1 MSNRDISRRSF
12 LQGGLIAGVGV
23 TMAPLGSQAFAAL
36 MESQVTTSAQKWM
49 NHDGKVRV
57 RNDALSKVCGEK
69 VFARDIRSKDM
80 PGWPQQQGHAL
91 LLKATKAD
99 RIYAGYDLSLLGAE
113 LQPDRIVTADD
124 LKKDGIAW
132 PEAHSPDPLL
142 PPGQV
147 PMFIG
152 HPVAI
157 LIWHDFER
165 FRKAKLKL
173 QFNEAAIRYGA
184 QAPLYQRDPYGSF
197 RFVRVGGKTP
207 FDEDTFSSLKDSPLF
222 PTILA
227 RKPVWNAEPKQHGN
241 LTEQG
246 MYHAQRIDEQLK
258 QPPEDWLLFDERYK
272 TQSIEPAALEPD
284 NGNGWFDAATGTLH
298 FVVASQCPF
307 EVAQECV
314 HMIKPSRFGL
324 KHLNMHPGYTVGYGS
339 KDNNIFPFYAA
350 VAALYGAGVPIRLAN
365 DRYEQFQSG
374 IKRHPFDIRYQL
386 AVDKNDLSFQI
397 FRAEMTVDGGGRI
410 NYSPSVA
417 AVGATA
423 AQSIYYMPQ
432 NDLAVT
438 AYHSRGVEAGSMRGY
453 GTLQSMAATE
463 MMVDEIANRL
473 GVDAIELRRR
483 NALKSGMKNTQ
494 GAVPA
499 GALRLHEI
507 LDKASQHDWWKNR
520 QARKQAEDAK
530 DHDNWY
536 GVGFAITQKDF
547 GTGAEA
553 PLAAIEFNADGQ
565 ISLRHIGTEL
575 GTGMSTS
582 QAFVVSDFLGR
593 AADQVQ
599 TAQTEWPELALS
611 TSGNPYLMSQAE
623 QDAALRN
630 PRWVAKLASPS
641 SATNSAFYFS
651 HATREAAR
659 VLFNHGLWPAAVA
672 LWRQGPFGGQAN
684 PLVVRRESAV
694 WVNGALTGNGLEPI
708 PFTVL
713 AKKAH
718 EMGLVTGV
726 SVHAFNRWS
735 WAEADFVIDGVRER
749 LPLDGLAVKYGDGAP
764 NAKKAQMNSA
774 GFHLLD
780 RQNAAYPATQLNNAM
795 VTYYSPV
802 ATIVEV
808 KVNKG
813 SGEVSVLNHH
823 SWVECGRVL
832 VPELVKGQLEGGI
845 AMGIG
850 HALLEEMPLYEG
862 GPGEGD
868 WNFNRYRLPMAK
880 HVAVWKQ
887 TSEILP
893 PLSSTD
899 PSKGIAEVV
908 MIPVVGAIANA
919 VAHATGKR
927 VRDLPITPARV
938 KEALNG

>member
-36 MESQVTTSAQKWM
+36 MESQVTTSPQKWM

-397 FRAEMTVDGGGRI
+397 FRADMTVDGGGRI

-473 GVDAIELRRR
+473 GVDAIELRRK

-507 LDKASQHDWWKNR
+507 LDKASQHEWWKNR

-553 PLAAIEFNADGQ
+553 PLAAIEFNAEGQ

-593 AADQVQ
+593 AADEVK

-684 PLVVRRESAV
+684 PLVVRRENAV
-694 WVNGALTGNGLEPI
+694 WVNGELTGNGLAPI
-708 PFTVL
+708 PFAVL

-749 LPLDGLAVKYGDGAP
+749 LPLDGLAVKYGDGAV
-764 NAKKAQMNSA
+764 NAKKAQMTSA

-893 PLSSTD
+893 PLSPTD

-919 VAHATGKR
+919 VAHAIGKR

>member
-1 MSNRDISRRSF
+1 MSNRDISRRAF
-12 LQGGLIAGVGV
+12 LHGGLIAGVSV
-23 TMAPLGSQAFAAL
+23 TMAPLGSRAFAAL
-36 MESQVTTSAQKWM
+36 NENSVTVSPQKWM
-49 NHDGKVRV
+49 SHDGKARF

-91 LLKATKAD
+91 LLKTIKAD
-99 RIYAGYDLSLLGAE
+99 RIFDGIDLAWLGAE
-113 LQPDRIVTADD
+113 LQPDRIVTAAD
-124 LKKDGIAW
+124 LEKDGIAW

-142 PPGQV
+142 PPGKV

-157 LIWHDFER
+157 LIWNDFER
-165 FRKAKLKL
+165 YRQAKLKL
-173 QFNEAAIRYGA
+173 QFNDKAIRYGA

-207 FDEDTFSSLKDSPLF
+207 YEDDEFSSLKDSMLF
-222 PTILA
+222 PTILN
-227 RKPVWNAEPKQHGN
+227 RKPVWSKEPKLHGD

-246 MYHAQRIDEQLK
+246 LFYAQRMDQELK
-258 QPPEDWLLFDERYK
+258 GPPENWLVFDERYK
-272 TQSIEPAALEPD
+272 TPSIEPAALEAD
-284 NGNGWFDAATGTLH
+284 NGNGWYDPATGTLH
-298 FVVASQCPF
+298 FVVATQCPF
-307 EVAQECV
+307 EVATECV
-314 HMIKPSRFGL
+314 HMINPSRFAL
-324 KHLNMHPGYTVGYGS
+324 NTLNMHPGYTVGYGS
-339 KDNNIFPFYAA
+339 KDNNIFVFYAA
-350 VAALYGAGVPIRLAN
+350 VAALYGEGVPVRLAN

-374 IKRHPFDIRYQL
+374 IKRHAFDIHYQL
-386 AVDKNDLSFQI
+386 AVDKKDLSFKI
-397 FRAEMTVDGGGRI
+397 FRADMSVDGGGRI

-453 GTLQSMAATE
+453 GTLQTMAATE
-463 MMVDEIANRL
+463 MMVDEIAGRL
-473 GVDAIELRRR
+473 GVDAIELRRV

-507 LDKASQHDWWKNR
+507 LDKAAAHDWWKNR
-520 QARKQAEDAK
+520 DARKKEMDAK
-530 DHDNWY
+530 DSDNWY
-536 GVGFAITQKDF
+536 GVGFAICQKDF
-547 GTGAEA
+547 GTGSEA
-553 PLAAIEFNADGQ
+553 PMASIEFSADGR

-582 QAFVVSDFLGR
+582 QAFVVGDFLGR
-593 AADQVQ
+593 SADEVR
-599 TAQTEWPELALS
+599 TAETEWPELQLA
-611 TSGNPYLMSQAE
+611 TSGNPYLISQPE
-623 QDAALRN
+623 QDAALRD
-630 PRWVAKLASPS
+630 PRWVGKLASPS
-641 SATNSAFYFS
+641 SATNSAYYFS

-659 VLFNHGLWPAAVA
+659 VLFNHGLWPAALA
-672 LWRQGPFGGQAN
+672 LWSQGPFGGQAN
-684 PLVVRRESAV
+684 PLVVRRENAV
-694 WVNGALTGNGLEPI
+694 WVNGELTGNGLSPI
-708 PFTVL
+708 PFAEL

-726 SVHAFNRWS
+726 SVHGFNRWS

-749 LPLDGLAVKYGDGAP
+749 LPLDALAVKYGDGAP
-764 NAKKAQMNSA
+764 SVKKAQMNSA

-808 KVNKG
+808 QVNKG
-813 SGEVSVLNHH
+813 SGEVHVLNHH

-832 VPELVKGQLEGGI
+832 VPELVKGQIEGGT

-868 WNFNRYRLPMAK
+868 WNFNRYRLPMGK
-880 HVAVWKQ
+880 DVAVWKQ

-908 MIPVVGAIANA
+908 MIPVVGAIGNA
-919 VAHATGKR
+919 VAHAIGKR
-927 VRDLPITPARV
+927 VRDLPITPARI
-938 KEALNG
+938 KEALHG

>member
-1 MSNRDISRRSF
+1 MSNRDISRRAF
-12 LQGGLIAGVGV
+12 LQGGLIAGVSV
-23 TMAPLGSQAFAAL
+23 TMAPLGSRAFAAL
-36 MESQVTTSAQKWM
+36 NENSVTVSPQKWM
-49 NHDGKVRV
+49 SHDGKARF
-57 RNDALSKVCGEK
+57 RNDALSKVCGDK

-91 LLKATKAD
+91 LLKTIKAD
-99 RIYAGYDLSLLGAE
+99 RIFDGIDLAWLGAE
-113 LQPDRIVTADD
+113 LQPDRIVTAAD
-124 LKKDGIAW
+124 LEKDGIAW

-142 PPGQV
+142 PPGKV

-157 LIWHDFER
+157 LIWNDFER
-165 FRKAKLKL
+165 YRQAKLKL
-173 QFNEAAIRYGA
+173 QFNDKAIRYGA

-207 FDEDTFSSLKDSPLF
+207 YEDDEFSSLKDSMLF
-222 PTILA
+222 PTILN
-227 RKPVWNAEPKQHGN
+227 RKPVWTSEPKQHGD

-246 MYHAQRIDEQLK
+246 LFYAQRMDQELK
-258 QPPEDWLLFDERYK
+258 SPAENWMVFDERYK
-272 TQSIEPAALEPD
+272 TPSIEPAALEAD
-284 NGNGWFDAATGTLH
+284 NGNGWYDPATGTLH
-298 FVVASQCPF
+298 FVVATQCPF
-307 EVAQECV
+307 EVATECV
-314 HMIKPSRFGL
+314 HMIKPSRFAL
-324 KHLNMHPGYTVGYGS
+324 NTLNMHPGYTVGYGS
-339 KDNNIFPFYAA
+339 KDNNIFVFYAA
-350 VAALYGAGVPIRLAN
+350 VAALYGEGVPVRLAN

-374 IKRHPFDIRYQL
+374 IKRHAFDIHYQL
-386 AVDKNDLSFQI
+386 AVDKKDLSFKI
-397 FRAEMTVDGGGRI
+397 FRADMSVDGGGRI

-453 GTLQSMAATE
+453 GTLQTMAATE
-463 MMVDEIANRL
+463 MMVDEIAGRL
-473 GVDAIELRRR
+473 GVDAIELRRV

-507 LDKASQHDWWKNR
+507 LDKAAAHDWWKNR
-520 QARKQAEDAK
+520 DARKKEMDAK
-530 DHDNWY
+530 DPDNWY
-536 GVGFAITQKDF
+536 GVGFAICQKDF
-547 GTGAEA
+547 GTGSEA
-553 PLAAIEFNADGQ
+553 PMASIEFSADGR

-582 QAFVVSDFLGR
+582 QAFVVGDFLGR
-593 AADQVQ
+593 SADEVR
-599 TAQTEWPELALS
+599 TAETEWPELQLA
-611 TSGNPYLMSQAE
+611 TSGNPYLISQPE
-623 QDAALRN
+623 QDAALRD
-630 PRWVAKLASPS
+630 PRWVGKLASPS
-641 SATNSAFYFS
+641 SATNSAYYFS

-659 VLFNHGLWPAAVA
+659 VLFNHGLWPAALA
-672 LWRQGPFGGQAN
+672 LWSQGPFGGQAN
-684 PLVVRRESAV
+684 PLVVRRENAV
-694 WVNGALTGNGLEPI
+694 WVNGELTGNGLSPI
-708 PFTVL
+708 PFAEL

-726 SVHAFNRWS
+726 SVHGFNRWS
-735 WAEADFVIDGVRER
+735 WAEADFVIDGVRDR
-749 LPLDGLAVKYGDGAP
+749 LPLDALAVKYGDGAP
-764 NAKKAQMNSA
+764 SVKKAQMNSA

-808 KVNKG
+808 QVNKG
-813 SGEVSVLNHH
+813 SGEVHVLNHH

-832 VPELVKGQLEGGI
+832 VPELVKGQIEGGT

-868 WNFNRYRLPMAK
+868 WNFNRYRLPMGK
-880 HVAVWKQ
+880 DVAVWKQ

-908 MIPVVGAIANA
+908 MIPVVGAIGNA
-919 VAHATGKR
+919 VAHAIGKR
-927 VRDLPITPARV
+927 VRDLPITPARI
-938 KEALNG
+938 KEALHG

>member
-36 MESQVTTSAQKWM
+36 MESQVTTSPQKWM

-227 RKPVWNAEPKQHGN
+227 RKPVWNAEPNQHGN

-258 QPPEDWLLFDERYK
+258 QPSEDWLLFDERYK

-832 VPELVKGQLEGGI
+832 VPELVKGQLEGGL

-893 PLSSTD
+893 PLSPTD

>member
-1 MSNRDISRRSF
+1 MSNRDISRRAF
-12 LQGGLIAGVGV
+12 LQGGLIAGVSV
-23 TMAPLGSQAFAAL
+23 TMAPLGSRAFAAL
-36 MESQVTTSAQKWM
+36 NENSVTVSPQKWM
-49 NHDGKVRV
+49 SHDGKARF
-57 RNDALSKVCGEK
+57 RNDALSKVCGDK

-91 LLKATKAD
+91 LLKTIKAD
-99 RIYAGYDLSLLGAE
+99 RIFDGIDLAWLGAE
-113 LQPDRIVTADD
+113 LQPDRIVTAAD
-124 LKKDGIAW
+124 LEKDGIAW

-142 PPGQV
+142 PPGKV

-157 LIWHDFER
+157 LIWNDFER
-165 FRKAKLKL
+165 YRQAKLKL
-173 QFNEAAIRYGA
+173 QFNDKAIRYGA

-207 FDEDTFSSLKDSPLF
+207 YEDDEFSSLKDSMLF
-222 PTILA
+222 PTILN
-227 RKPVWNAEPKQHGN
+227 RKPVWTSEPKQHGD

-246 MYHAQRIDEQLK
+246 LFYAQRMDQELK
-258 QPPEDWLLFDERYK
+258 SPAENWMVFDERYK
-272 TQSIEPAALEPD
+272 TPSIEPAALEAD
-284 NGNGWFDAATGTLH
+284 NGNGWYDPATGTLH
-298 FVVASQCPF
+298 FVVATQCPF
-307 EVAQECV
+307 EVATECV
-314 HMIKPSRFGL
+314 HMIKPSRFAL
-324 KHLNMHPGYTVGYGS
+324 NTLNMHPGYTVGYGS
-339 KDNNIFPFYAA
+339 KDNNIFVFYAV
-350 VAALYGAGVPIRLAN
+350 VAALYGEGVPVRLAN

-374 IKRHPFDIRYQL
+374 IKRHAFDIHYQL
-386 AVDKNDLSFQI
+386 AVDKKDLSFKI
-397 FRAEMTVDGGGRI
+397 FRADMSVDGGGRI

-453 GTLQSMAATE
+453 GTLQTMAATE
-463 MMVDEIANRL
+463 MMVDEIAGRL
-473 GVDAIELRRR
+473 GVDAIELRRV

-507 LDKASQHDWWKNR
+507 LDKAAAHDWWKNR
-520 QARKQAEDAK
+520 DARKKEMDAK
-530 DHDNWY
+530 DPDNWY
-536 GVGFAITQKDF
+536 GVGFAICQKDF
-547 GTGAEA
+547 GTGSEA
-553 PLAAIEFNADGQ
+553 PMASIEFSADGR

-582 QAFVVSDFLGR
+582 QAFVVGDFLGR
-593 AADQVQ
+593 SADEVR
-599 TAQTEWPELALS
+599 TAETEWPELQLS
-611 TSGNPYLMSQAE
+611 TSGNPYLISQPE
-623 QDAALRN
+623 QDAALRD
-630 PRWVAKLASPS
+630 PRWVGKLASPS
-641 SATNSAFYFS
+641 SATNSAYYFS

-659 VLFNHGLWPAAVA
+659 VLFNHGLWPAALA
-672 LWRQGPFGGQAN
+672 LWSQGPFGGQAN
-684 PLVVRRESAV
+684 PLVVRRENAV
-694 WVNGALTGNGLEPI
+694 WVNGELTGNGLSPI
-708 PFTVL
+708 PFAEL

-726 SVHAFNRWS
+726 SVHGFNRWS
-735 WAEADFVIDGVRER
+735 WAEADFVIDGVRDR
-749 LPLDGLAVKYGDGAP
+749 LPLDALAVKYGDGAP
-764 NAKKAQMNSA
+764 SVKKAQMNSA

-808 KVNKG
+808 QVNKG
-813 SGEVSVLNHH
+813 SGEVHVLNHH

-832 VPELVKGQLEGGI
+832 VPELVKGQIEGGT

-868 WNFNRYRLPMAK
+868 WNFNRYRLPMGK
-880 HVAVWKQ
+880 DVAVWKQ

-908 MIPVVGAIANA
+908 MIPVVGAIGNA
-919 VAHATGKR
+919 VAHAIGKR
-927 VRDLPITPARV
+927 VRDLPITPARI
-938 KEALNG
+938 KEALHG

>member
-36 MESQVTTSAQKWM
+36 MESQVTTSPQKWM

-113 LQPDRIVTADD
+113 LQPNRIVTADD

-227 RKPVWNAEPKQHGN
+227 RKPVWNAEPNQHGN

-258 QPPEDWLLFDERYK
+258 QPSEDWLLFDERYK

-893 PLSSTD
+893 PLSPTD

>member
-1 MSNRDISRRSF
+1 M
-12 LQGGLIAGVGV
+12 
-23 TMAPLGSQAFAAL
+23 
-36 MESQVTTSAQKWM
+36 
-49 NHDGKVRV
+49 
-57 RNDALSKVCGEK
+57 
-69 VFARDIRSKDM
+69 
-80 PGWPQQQGHAL
+80 
-91 LLKATKAD
+91 
-99 RIYAGYDLSLLGAE
+99 
-113 LQPDRIVTADD
+113 
-124 LKKDGIAW
+124 
-132 PEAHSPDPLL
+132 
-142 PPGQV
+142 
-147 PMFIG
+147 
-152 HPVAI
+152 
-157 LIWHDFER
+157 
-165 FRKAKLKL
+165 
-173 QFNEAAIRYGA
+173 
-184 QAPLYQRDPYGSF
+184 
-197 RFVRVGGKTP
+197 
-207 FDEDTFSSLKDSPLF
+207 LF

-227 RKPVWNAEPKQHGN
+227 RKPVWTAEPKQHGN

-246 MYHAQRIDEQLK
+246 MFYAQRIDEQLK

-272 TQSIEPAALEPD
+272 TPSIEPAALEPD
-284 NGNGWFDAATGTLH
+284 NGNGWFDPATGTLH
-298 FVVASQCPF
+298 FVVATQCPF

-339 KDNNIFPFYAA
+339 KDNNIFVFYAA

-386 AVDKNDLSFQI
+386 AVDKKDMSFKI
-397 FRAEMTVDGGGRI
+397 FRADMSVDGGGRI

-432 NDLAVT
+432 NDLSVT

-463 MMVDEIANRL
+463 MMVDEIADRL
-473 GVDAIELRRR
+473 GVDAIELRRK

-507 LDKASQHDWWKNR
+507 LDKAAAHDWWKNR

-547 GTGAEA
+547 GTGSEA
-553 PLAAIEFNADGQ
+553 PMAAVEFSADGR

-582 QAFVVSDFLGR
+582 QALVVSDFLGR
-593 AADQVQ
+593 VADEVM
-599 TAQTEWPELALS
+599 TAQTEWPELALT
-611 TSGNPYLMSQAE
+611 TSGNPYLISQAE

-630 PRWVAKLASPS
+630 PRWVGKLASPS

-659 VLFNHGLWPAAVA
+659 VLFNHGLWPAAMA
-672 LWRQGPFGGQAN
+672 LWSQGPYGGQAN
-684 PLVVRRESAV
+684 PLVVRRENAV
-694 WVNGALTGNGLEPI
+694 WVNGELTGNGLAPI
-708 PFTVL
+708 PFATL

-726 SVHAFNRWS
+726 SVHGFNRWS

-749 LPLDGLAVKYGDGAP
+749 LPLDAVAVKYGDGAV

-780 RQNAAYPATQLNNAM
+780 RQNAEYPATQLNNAM

-813 SGEVSVLNHH
+813 SGEVTVLNHH

-868 WNFNRYRLPMAK
+868 WNFNRYRLPMAR

-893 PLSSTD
+893 PLSPTD

-908 MIPVVGAIANA
+908 MIPVVGAIGNA
-919 VAHATGKR
+919 VAHAIGKR

>member
-23 TMAPLGSQAFAAL
+23 TLAPLGSQAFAAL
-36 MESQVTTSAQKWM
+36 MESKVTTSPQKWM
-49 NHDGKVRV
+49 NHDGKARF
-57 RNDALSKVCGEK
+57 RNDALSKVCGSK
-69 VFARDIRSKDM
+69 VFARDIRAKDM
-80 PGWPQQQGHAL
+80 PGWPQQQGHAM

-99 RIYAGYDLSLLGAE
+99 RIYAGYDLSLLGSE
-113 LQPDRIVTADD
+113 LQPDRIVTAED

-157 LIWHDFER
+157 LIWNDFER

-173 QFNEAAIRYGA
+173 QFNDKAIRYGA

-207 FDEDTFSSLKDSPLF
+207 FDEDEYSSLKNTMLF

-227 RKPVWNAEPKQHGN
+227 RKPVWTAEPKQHGN

-246 MYHAQRIDEQLK
+246 MFYAQRIDQQLK

-272 TQSIEPAALEPD
+272 TPSIEPAALEPD
-284 NGNGWFDAATGTLH
+284 NGNGWFDPATGTLH
-298 FVVASQCPF
+298 FVVATQCPF

-339 KDNNIFPFYAA
+339 KDNNIFVFYAA

-386 AVDKNDLSFQI
+386 AVDKKDMSFQI
-397 FRAEMTVDGGGRI
+397 FRADMTVDGGGRI

-463 MMVDEIANRL
+463 MMVDEIADRL
-473 GVDAIELRRR
+473 GVDAIELRRK

-507 LDKASQHDWWKNR
+507 LDKAAEHDWWKQR
-520 QARKQAEDAK
+520 HARKQAEDAK

-547 GTGAEA
+547 GTGSEA
-553 PLAAIEFNADGQ
+553 PMAAVEFGADGH
-565 ISLRHIGTEL
+565 IILRHIGTEL

-582 QAFVVSDFLGR
+582 QALVVSDFLGR
-593 AADQVQ
+593 VADEVK
-599 TAQTEWPELALS
+599 TAQTEWPELALT
-611 TSGNPYLMSQAE
+611 TSGNPYLISQAE
-623 QDAALRN
+623 QDAALRD
-630 PRWVAKLASPS
+630 PRWVGKLASPS

-659 VLFNHGLWPAAVA
+659 VLFNHGLWPAAMA
-672 LWRQGPFGGQAN
+672 LWSQGPFGGQAN
-684 PLVVRRESAV
+684 PLVVRRENAV
-694 WVNGALTGNGLEPI
+694 WVNGELTGNGLAPI
-708 PFTVL
+708 PFATL

-718 EMGLVTGV
+718 EMGLVTAV
-726 SVHAFNRWS
+726 SVHGFNRWS

-749 LPLDGLAVKYGDGAP
+749 LPLDAVAVKYGDGAV

-780 RQNAAYPATQLNNAM
+780 RQNAEYPATQLNNAM

-813 SGEVSVLNHH
+813 SGEVTVLNHH

-862 GPGEGD
+862 GPGEGN

-893 PLSSTD
+893 PLSPTD

-908 MIPVVGAIANA
+908 MIPVVGAIGNA
-919 VAHATGKR
+919 VAHAIGKR

>member
-1 MSNRDISRRSF
+1 MTNRDISRRAF
-12 LQGGLIAGVGV
+12 LQGGVIAGVGV
-23 TMAPLGSQAFAAL
+23 TLTPLGSPAFAAL
-36 MESQVTTSAQKWM
+36 MENSVTTSPQQWM
-49 NHDGKVRV
+49 SHDGKARF
-57 RNDALSKVCGEK
+57 RNDALSKVCGNK
-69 VFARDIRSKDM
+69 VFARDIRAKDM

-91 LLKATKAD
+91 LLKITKAD
-99 RIYAGYDLSLLGAE
+99 RIYAGYDLVWLGAE
-113 LQPDRIVTADD
+113 LQPDRIVTAAD
-124 LKKDGIAW
+124 LEKDGIAW

-142 PPGQV
+142 PPGKV

-173 QFNEAAIRYGA
+173 QFNDKAIRYGA

-197 RFVRVGGKTP
+197 RFVRVAGKTP
-207 FDEDTFSSLKDSPLF
+207 FEDDEFSSLKHSMLF
-222 PTILA
+222 PTILN
-227 RKPVWNAEPKQHGN
+227 RKPVWSAEPKQHGT

-246 MYHAQRIDEQLK
+246 LFYAKRMDDQL
-258 QPPEDWLLFDERYK
+258 QAPPEDWLVFDERYK
-272 TQSIEPAALEPD
+272 TPSIEPAALEPD
-284 NGNGWFDAATGTLH
+284 NGNGWYDPQSGTLH
-298 FVVASQCPF
+298 FVVATQCPF
-307 EVAQECV
+307 EVAHDCV
-314 HMIKPSRFGL
+314 HMIKPSHFAL
-324 KHLNMHPGYTVGYGS
+324 NNLNMHPGYTVGYGS
-339 KDNNIFPFYAA
+339 KDNNIFVFYAA

-374 IKRHPFDIRYQL
+374 IKRHPFDIHYQL
-386 AVDKNDLSFQI
+386 AVDKKDKTFKI
-397 FRAEMTVDGGGRI
+397 FRADMSVDGGGRA
-410 NYSPSVA
+410 NYSASVA

-432 NDLAVT
+432 SDLAVT

-453 GTLQSMAATE
+453 GTLQTMAATE
-463 MMVDEIANRL
+463 MMVDEIAARL
-473 GVDAIELRRR
+473 GVDAIELRRV

-507 LDKASQHDWWKNR
+507 LDKASEHEAWTQRDAYKK
-520 QARKQAEDAK
+520 AMEDK
-530 DHDNWY
+530 DPDNWY
-536 GVGFAITQKDF
+536 GVGFAICQKDF

-553 PLAAIEFNADGQ
+553 PMASIEFTADGR

-593 AADQVQ
+593 PADEVK
-599 TAQTEWPELALS
+599 TAETEWPELKLV

-623 QDAALRN
+623 QDAALRD
-630 PRWVAKLASPS
+630 PRWVGKLASPS

-659 VLFNHGLWPAAVA
+659 VLFNHGLWPAALS
-672 LWRQGPFGGQAN
+672 LWRQGPYGGQAN
-684 PLVVRRESAV
+684 PLVVRRENAV
-694 WVNGALTGNGLEPI
+694 WVNGELTGNGLSPI
-708 PFTVL
+708 PFAEL

-749 LPLDGLAVKYGDGAP
+749 LPLDALAVKYGDGAP
-764 NAKKAQMNSA
+764 NVKKAQMNSA
-774 GFHLLD
+774 SYHLLD
-780 RQNAAYPATQLNNAM
+780 RRNAAYPATQLNNAM

-802 ATIVEV
+802 ATLVQV

-813 SGEVSVLNHH
+813 SGEVQVLNHH

-850 HALLEEMPLYEG
+850 HALTEEMPLYEG
-862 GPGEGD
+862 GPGEGN

-880 HVAVWKQ
+880 DVAVWKQ

-893 PLSSTD
+893 PLSPTD

-908 MIPVVGAIANA
+908 MIPVVGAIGNA
-919 VAHATGKR
+919 VAHAIGKR

>member
-258 QPPEDWLLFDERYK
+258 QPSEDWLLFDERYK

-893 PLSSTD
+893 PLSPTD